1 MLFRSFYSLAK
12 TNTNLT
18 HLHNPCILTAN
29 QTQPERI
36 NMAASTSGKQGTA
49 PKKPTISNHF
59 AVEKGLLLTAV
70 PPAPDILS
78 PEGVKWWNYY
88 CTIFVEGQVL
98 SRLFIT
104 SITNLCLMHMLRAD
118 IFQELTEQGAMI
130 VEYYVL
136 DKQMFERKKYNPLAK
151 ELCRVITDMDKLL
164 ASMGC
169 TAYTARVNNFD
180 TKGNLQATRQGPSA
194 DVPLF
199 KPEG

>member
-1 MLFRSFYSLAK
+1 
-12 TNTNLT
+12 
-18 HLHNPCILTAN
+18 
-29 QTQPERI
+29 
-36 NMAASTSGKQGTA
+36 
-49 PKKPTISNHF
+49 
-59 AVEKGLLLTAV
+59 
-70 PPAPDILS
+70 
-78 PEGVKWWNYY
+78 
-88 CTIFVEGQVL
+88 
-98 SRLFIT
+98 
-104 SITNLCLMHMLRAD
+104 MHMLRAD